1 MVLLTYLLG
10 GILAAFMG
18 VCGYPVLPAPFHG
31 KHIVRPYFSF
41 NITVHLWSLN
51 SELKLFAFEV
61 IVDTGF
67 LFFML
72 LLVVVLIS

>member
-18 VCGYPVLPAPFHG
+18 GVGIQFCQHHFMEN
-31 KHIVRPYFSF
+31 IVRPYFSF

-61 IVDTGF
+61 IVDNGF